1 MDQSTF
7 IKKLAIWQQEILYLI
22 PINTDYM
29 KKVNVRTWIKSH
41 LVERPKPFVAKAG
54 VKKARYSGGG
64 KVSRKK
70 NV

>member
-1 MDQSTF
+1 MATKAVNKAKAF
-7 IKKLAIWQQEILYLI
+7 LNKYLV
-22 PINTDYM
+22 D
-29 KKVNVRTWIKSH
+29 
-41 LVERPKPFVAKAG
+41 RPKPFIAKAG